1 MTYIV
6 HTRDHRSNITY
17 AYEVTSFR
25 DKETK
30 KPRSRRRLIGRVNE
44 KGEIVPTDGRR
55 RKKLENA
62 PPISPEE
69 TVNKPK
75 EEDAELKS
83 LKKDLKSLLSSQQK
97 SLEEMNHLLQF
108 QIEQNQKLIRRI
120 QS

>member
-1 MTYIV
+1 MTYIIHV
-6 HTRDHRSNITY
+6 KDRRSNITY

-30 KPRSRRRLIGRVNE
+30 QPWSHRRLIGRVNE
-44 KGEIVPTDGRR
+44 KGEIVPTDGRM
-55 RKKLENA
+55 RKKLESA
-62 PPISPEE
+62 RPVPSEE
-69 TVNKPK
+69 TTNKPK

-97 SLEEMNHLLQF
+97 NLEKMNHLLQS
-108 QIEQNQKLIRRI
+108 QIEQNRELMRRI